1 MFFTG
6 ILSFYEQQWTVVAD
20 EIKNV
25 AHGTQIINST
35 VLSNIIVALPSW
47 MLFKKNK
54 KKISIIKVYMSVLIG
69 FCADS

>member
-1 MFFTG
+1 M
-6 ILSFYEQQWTVVAD
+6 VAD

-47 MLFKKNK
+47 MLLKKNE

>member
-47 MLFKKNK
+47 MLLKKNE

>member
-1 MFFTG
+1 M
-6 ILSFYEQQWTVVAD
+6 VAD

>member
-1 MFFTG
+1 M
-6 ILSFYEQQWTVVAD
+6 SFYEQQWTVVAD

-54 KKISIIKVYMSVLIG
+54 KKISIIKVYMSVFIG

>member
-1 MFFTG
+1 MFFPG

-47 MLFKKNK
+47 MLFKKKK
-54 KKISIIKVYMSVLIG
+54 KKISIIKVYMSVFIG

>member
-47 MLFKKNK
+47 MLLKKNE
-54 KKISIIKVYMSVLIG
+54 KKISIIKVYMSVFIG

>member
-54 KKISIIKVYMSVLIG
+54 KKISIIKVYMSVFIG